1 MDTPRNPPSMDRN
14 RTLRLW
20 SFEQPDR
27 RQAPADRREPVRRG
41 ERRLGDRR
49 TPSSLRR
56 I

>member
-1 MDTPRNPPSMDRN
+1 MDTPRNTPPLDRN
-14 RTLRLW
+14 KTLRLW
-20 SFEQPDR
+20 DFGTTDR
-27 RQAPADRREPVRRG
+27 RQAESDRRVPVRRG